1 MHGLLSSNP
10 QNWLVRL
17 PCVSA
22 SSRYAAAS
30 NHLASLTGFSTGFLP
45 AFQQRSDGLHFADLQ
60 INSIA
65 AHGASKPAAT
75 ADVMSSGC
83 PSTSSWISSQEGLV
97 GMKIGAN
104 IDLGRS
110 TAAAGTNCEQESD
123 SMLPGACVFTVK
135 RKEKSQTKICHTVV
149 TSSLRRTD
157 QF

>member
-60 INSIA
+60 INRSIA
-65 AHGASKPAAT
+65 AHGASKPGSALPT
-75 ADVMSSGC
+75 
-83 PSTSSWISSQEGLV
+83 
-97 GMKIGAN
+97 
-104 IDLGRS
+104 
-110 TAAAGTNCEQESD
+110 
-123 SMLPGACVFTVK
+123 ML
-135 RKEKSQTKICHTVV
+135 R
-149 TSSLRRTD
+149 
-157 QF
+157 